1 MEKVTI
7 DSLIA
12 EHAFF
17 KGLDEAYL
25 TLIAGCG
32 ANVRFEAGQHLGREG
47 DPADRF
53 YAIRQGKVAIDV
65 FVPNRGIVTV
75 QTVSEGELVGWS
87 WLFPPYRWRFDA
99 RAVDLVR
106 ATSFDGACL
115 RQKCEQDPR
124 MGYELMKRF
133 VRVVSNR
140 LEATRLQLLDV
151 YAPAP
156 GLR

>member
-32 ANVRFEAGQHLGREG
+32 TNARFEAGQHLGREG

-99 RAVDLVR
+99 RAVELVR

-124 MGYELMKRF
+124 MGYELMKRL
-133 VRVVSNR
+133 VRVVSTR